1 MGGGAR
7 AGGGGTF
14 NDSIAGIVKWEPP
27 ETPDDEAAVELPAFV
42 PAQIRSE
49 ATAEP
54 VSDAPEKFE
63 PGADPDWKFEPVREP
78 PPAAPK
84 GQWWAAWLP
93 DPRQRHE
100 FRYWDGTDWTD
111 HVSDAGLAGIDP
123 V

>member
-7 AGGGGTF
+7 VPDPTF
-14 NDSIAGIVKWEPP
+14 DGSLTGIVRWEPP
-27 ETPDDEAAVELPAFV
+27 ETPSEEQGVALPAFV
-42 PAQIRSE
+42 PGQIRE
-49 ATAEP
+49 EVVAAP
-54 VSDAPEKFE
+54 AQDAGNERFE
-63 PGADPDWKFEPVREP
+63 PGADPDWKFEPVGEP

-100 FRYWDGTDWTD
+100 FRYWDGNNWTD

-123 V
+123 L

>member
-1 MGGGAR
+1 MGGAAR
-7 AGGGGTF
+7 VPDPLGQTL
-14 NDSIAGIVKWEPP
+14 DGIVRWEPP
-27 ETPDDEAAVELPAFV
+27 DTPGEELDVDIPAFV
-42 PAQIRSE
+42 PGQVRPEQA
-49 ATAEP
+49 AAE
-54 VSDAPEKFE
+54 DAGPEPFE
-63 PGADPDWKFEPVREP
+63 PGAEPDWVFEPVGEP

-100 FRYWDGTDWTD
+100 FRYWDGANWTD